1 MKKILLATTAL
12 VAFAGAGAADVKL
25 SGYAEIGVKDTGSG
39 KAEFHNDI
47 DVKFSLSGTTD
58 NGLSFG
64 ATIDLDEVNGS
75 AEVGGTQTST
85 TCSSVTISSTPQTFT
100 PSCTVNKST
109 FNSSSVWVS
118 GAFGKITMGDT
129 DGAFDWAMTEVS
141 SLTTIADD
149 HSTHAGFDANS
160 GLDGWNDGQ
169 VLRYEY
175 SFGDFSVA
183 VSAEGPEASD
193 TVMGVGVK
201 YSGDLGGV
209 KIGVGLGYQKWDTI
223 DIAGISVSA
232 KMDNGFSVVV
242 NYSDYD
248 SSYNHTAI
256 GIGYTTGA
264 LSLEANYGSYSDG
277 GDDGYGLA
285 MNYDLGGG
293 AVVMAGYGH
302 DDYDDYWSV
311 GLGLS
316 F

>member
-12 VAFAGAGAADVKL
+12 VAFAGAAAAEVKM
-25 SGYAEIGVKDTGSG
+25 SGYAEIGVKGLDDNTY
-39 KAEFHNDI
+39 FHHDFDI
-47 DVKFSLSGTTD
+47 KFSLSGETD

-64 ATIDLDEVNGS
+64 ATIDLDEVSNG
-75 AEVGGTQTST
+75 
-85 TCSSVTISSTPQTFT
+85 ISDNANP
-100 PSCTVNKST
+100 
-109 FNSSSVWVS
+109 SSVWVS

-149 HSTHAGFDANS
+149 HSTHAGFSGND

-175 SFGDFSVA
+175 SFGDFAFA
-183 VSAEGPEASD
+183 VSAEGPEASEL
-193 TVMGVGVK
+193 VMGVGVK

-209 KIGVGLGYQKWDTI
+209 KIGVGLGYQKYDSI
-223 DIAGISVSA
+223 DIIGVSVKA
-232 KMDNGFSVVV
+232 AMDNGFSVVV

-248 SSYNHTAI
+248 NSYTHSAI

-277 GDDGYGLA
+277 GDDGFGLA
-285 MNYDLGGG
+285 VNYDLGGG

-302 DDYDDYWSV
+302 DDSNDYWSV